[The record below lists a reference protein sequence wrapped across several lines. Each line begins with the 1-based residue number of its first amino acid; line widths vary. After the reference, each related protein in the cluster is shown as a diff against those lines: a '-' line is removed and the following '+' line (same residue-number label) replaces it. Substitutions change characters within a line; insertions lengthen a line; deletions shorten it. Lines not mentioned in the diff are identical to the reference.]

1 MAMKN
6 AWKGIVVVGKNGYNA
21 YMSAKAVPDCAL
33 NFGHPAT
40 RREARLHHNYF
51 SWLETTCLIELLSCS
66 KPFFFHPRLPLEAKL
81 DEKHAQVDRRLFTDT
96 CCQLIQWSLPYN
108 PINPQNTMKYLLTV
122 FVSSIYPSYRCVQIL
137 RAVCICLVC
146 YFILSASLFL
156 YVLFSLSLF
165 FCFSFSIPHQLKRM
179 QLGG

>member
-21 YMSAKAVPDCAL
+21 YTSAKAVPDCAL

-66 KPFFFHPRLPLEAKL
+66 KPFFFHPRLPLEPKL

-96 CCQLIQWSLPYN
+96 CCQLIQWSLQHN

-137 RAVCICLVC
+137 RTVWIYLVC
-146 YFILSASLFL
+146 YFILSVSLFL

-165 FCFSFSIPHQLKRM
+165 LCFSFSIPHQLKWM